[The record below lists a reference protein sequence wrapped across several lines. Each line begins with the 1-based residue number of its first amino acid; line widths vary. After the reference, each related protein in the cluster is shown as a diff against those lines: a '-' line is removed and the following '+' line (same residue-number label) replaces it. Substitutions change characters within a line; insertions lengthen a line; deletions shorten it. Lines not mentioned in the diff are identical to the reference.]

1 MTEELSPPSVDYV
14 LPNENF
20 PFPHFVSK
28 ISGEQPGT
36 ECLTNLFDPFSYD
49 GKSPVEPGIALALEP
64 FFHAAMN
71 AGYFVG
77 LNRGSYIEICKAY
90 GLNGSFFPS
99 ELSRP
104 VAYGYLI
111 RKEIDGEAICF
122 PSYRALS
129 ASLFREKPV
138 KKS

>member
-1 MTEELSPPSVDYV
+1 MIQPTIDETIRPIQ
-14 LPNENF
+14 PNENF

-28 ISGEQPGT
+28 IADEKPGT
-36 ECLTNLFDPFSYD
+36 ECLTNLFDPFSYG
-49 GKSPVEPGIALALEP
+49 GKSPLEPDIALALEP

-77 LNRGSYIEICKAY
+77 LNRESYIEICKAY

-104 VAYGYLI
+104 VMQGYLI
-111 RKEIDGEAICF
+111 RIDIDGEPICF
-122 PSYRALS
+122 PSFRALS
-129 ASLFREKPV
+129 ASLLMEKPV